1 MWPPPPHWRK
11 THLKPGSASTL
22 EGAVAFL
29 DPKYL
34 ASQLESSQDDSDWED
49 DSDGES
55 DWDNEEAVQLDAKYL
70 VNQWGS
76 LDCDPDWEESV
87 IPDAW
92 ADYEIVQLPGKYLTN
107 QLKNAE
113 DGGLEGHSVLDDWK
127 SDDQVR
133 QQVIYQLKA

>member
-1 MWPPPPHWRK
+1 M
-11 THLKPGSASTL
+11 
-22 EGAVAFL
+22 
-29 DPKYL
+29 

-87 IPDAW
+87 IPDSW
-92 ADYEIVQLPGKYLTN
+92 ADYEIVQLPQKYLTN
-107 QLKNAE
+107 QLGE
-113 DGGLEGHSVLDDWK
+113 K
-127 SDDQVR
+127 S
-133 QQVIYQLKA
+133 